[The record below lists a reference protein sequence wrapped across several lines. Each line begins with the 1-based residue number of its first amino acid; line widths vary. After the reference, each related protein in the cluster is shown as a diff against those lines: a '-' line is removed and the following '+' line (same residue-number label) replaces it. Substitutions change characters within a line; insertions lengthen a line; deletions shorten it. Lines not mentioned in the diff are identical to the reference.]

1 VGVRRASFVLAFVL
15 AGAACADLGGLAG
28 DAGLGPLSPQDA
40 GRDRN
45 VPVPGTDGSGPTA
58 TGRCNPANPF
68 SPPELMV
75 SFDATTDNVKGAVLS
90 PDELEVFFLRYV
102 NATSSWELRHARRAA
117 REDEFGAIET
127 MPMSPTPDG
136 FLSLSANGLKLYY
149 WTIDQNFRATRAGT
163 SQAFGT
169 PSSFDVRSGPAPFVV
184 AADDTAYFS
193 VYQAVDGGGFS
204 QDKVIKQGTLR
215 TSGFS
220 SISSPVAN
228 IHVAGAYDGVPVLD
242 VTERVLYFAS
252 NRPGGKGLADVWVAR
267 RASKQLDFGAPLHVP
282 ELSTDLPDQV
292 TWVSEDECEVFLD
305 RSSHIY
311 RARRP
316 L

>member
-1 VGVRRASFVLAFVL
+1 VGIRRASFVLAFVL

-28 DAGLGPLSPQDA
+28 DSGLGPIAPQDA

-45 VPVPGTDGSGPTA
+45 VPGPSADGSPPGV

-90 PDELEVFFLRYV
+90 PDELEVFYLRYV
-102 NATSSWELRHARRAA
+102 NATSNWELRHARRAA
-117 REDEFGAIET
+117 REDDFGAIET
-127 MPMSPTPDG
+127 TPMSPTPDG

-149 WTIDQNFRATRAGT
+149 WTIDQNFRATRAG
-163 SQAFGT
+163 SNQVFGT
-169 PSSFDVRSGPAPFVV
+169 PSSFDVKSGPAPFVV

-193 VYQAVDGGGFS
+193 VYQASDAGGVS

-228 IHVAGAYDGVPVLD
+228 IHVAGTYDSVPVLD